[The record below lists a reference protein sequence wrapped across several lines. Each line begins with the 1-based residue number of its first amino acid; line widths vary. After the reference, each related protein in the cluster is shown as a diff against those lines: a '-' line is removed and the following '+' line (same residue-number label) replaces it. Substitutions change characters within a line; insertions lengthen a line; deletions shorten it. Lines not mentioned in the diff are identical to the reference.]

1 MFNSGISCV
10 EAMKDV
16 MKKLKKKKIII
27 IVDGGVRK
35 GSDIIKYM
43 CLGADF
49 VGVGRPAIHG
59 LINNVSTKECLEKG
73 TNELLTGMINGGFK
87 NLKSFKKLR
96 LMF

>member
-1 MFNSGISCV
+1 
-10 EAMKDV
+10 
-16 MKKLKKKKIII
+16 
-27 IVDGGVRK
+27 
-35 GSDIIKYM
+35 M

-59 LINNVSTKECLEKG
+59 LINNGHTGVSDIFKILK
-73 TNELLTGMINGGFK
+73 NELLTGMINGGFK